1 MNPVRLIAILLLAAV
16 VVILSVAN
24 RHAVTFSLAPAP
36 VQIDIPLYLLLF
48 ITFLLGMLAG
58 GTAIAMSKM
67 RKWQRTRQKARAQAA
82 DEARQAAEQ
91 ARDEAPLTEALP
103 AQKPK
108 IDLRL
113 GSNRG
118 AT

>member
-1 MNPVRLIAILLLAAV
+1 MNLARIISILLLAAV
-16 VVILSVAN
+16 VVVLSVAN
-24 RHAVTFSLAPAP
+24 RHSVTFSLAPAP
-36 VQIDIPLYLLLF
+36 VQMDIPLYLLLF

-58 GTAIAMSKM
+58 GTAIAMNKM
-67 RKWQRTRQKARAQAA
+67 RKWQRTRRKARVQAA

-103 AQKPK
+103 AQNPK

-118 AT
+118 ST